1 MHDDEVA
8 HLPPVVQRY
17 LRFMGVVGL
26 PRVVS
31 LRGRFVGRFRL
42 RPGQSWMPCEAV
54 QLSTADPLARLFR
67 MRVDLA
73 GVVPMV
79 GLDRYAAGR
88 GSMDGRLL
96 GLVRVASGSGGEFDL
111 GELTTFLN
119 DAVLL
124 APSMLLGSP
133 VVRWTEVDDR
143 TFTVSLSD
151 GSLTS
156 TGTVTVDAEGA
167 PTAFTTEDRYAS
179 LPEGLV
185 RARWSTPVDGWTQI
199 GGRSVPTRARA
210 TWDLPAGPFTYVEGV
225 LVPASLE
232 WNVESHG
239 GDEAVAPRSR
249 DASVLRSLE
258 GALRIVGAVATAPV
272 SRRWTNAWGAT
283 PSEVG
288 AELPGDEWV
297 PEPKM
302 SSTRAIT
309 IAAPPDRVW
318 RWLVQIGHGRGG
330 LYSYEGLEELAR
342 CDLHNAEELLPD
354 GVPSVGDLVRL
365 GPEGY
370 PAFRVAQLEE
380 GASFVLVALDPRSG
394 SAPDRATDA
403 TATTISTWQWQL
415 RPLDG
420 GSATRLI
427 ARQRYTYPTRST
439 VLWHVVEPISFV
451 MERRMLLGI
460 RERAERP
467 A

>member
-1 MHDDEVA
+1 MPA
-8 HLPPVVQRY
+8 
-17 LRFMGVVGL
+17 G
-26 PRVVS
+26 PR
-31 LRGRFVGRFRL
+31 
-42 RPGQSWMPCEAV
+42 
-54 QLSTADPLARLFR
+54 
-67 MRVDLA
+67 
-73 GVVPMV
+73 
-79 GLDRYAAGR
+79 
-88 GSMDGRLL
+88 
-96 GLVRVASGSGGEFDL
+96 
-111 GELTTFLN
+111 
-119 DAVLL
+119 
-124 APSMLLGSP
+124 PSMGGPRS
-133 VVRWTEVDDR
+133 
-143 TFTVSLSD
+143 
-151 GSLTS
+151 
-156 TGTVTVDAEGA
+156 GA
-167 PTAFTTEDRYAS
+167 VGAH
-179 LPEGLV
+179 
-185 RARWSTPVDGWTQI
+185 
-199 GGRSVPTRARA
+199 RARA

-249 DASVLRSLE
+249 GASVLRSLE
-258 GALRIVGAVATAPV
+258 ARCASSAP
-272 SRRWTNAWGAT
+272 SRRPPSAAGGPTRGAT

-380 GASFVLVALDPRSG
+380 GAPFVLVALDPRSG